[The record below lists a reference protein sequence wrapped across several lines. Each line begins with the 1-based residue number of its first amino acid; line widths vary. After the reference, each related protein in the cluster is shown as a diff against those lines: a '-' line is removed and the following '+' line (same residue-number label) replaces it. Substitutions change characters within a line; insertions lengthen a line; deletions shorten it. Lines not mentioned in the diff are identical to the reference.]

1 MGSGRASELEKSL
14 SLGLSFM
21 AVADQLCAMIGEK
34 SPLHSSTPRKAKK
47 KHTLHLIVSTDILPM
62 SWTTYS
68 VHFDSTAIFV
78 SES

>member
-1 MGSGRASELEKSL
+1 
-14 SLGLSFM
+14 
-21 AVADQLCAMIGEK
+21 
-34 SPLHSSTPRKAKK
+34 
-47 KHTLHLIVSTDILPM
+47 VSTDILPM